1 MNLASP
7 RGRLFLSRTCISKFD
22 TSQNRKKFET
32 PCNCAGVLL
41 EFNTNNHNL
50 SRILRDESGEKG
62 NTPRGLPF
70 LAIGLAFIETAESLT
85 PCLQGAEKEL
95 CKEGRHEKTGAL
107 LKALFPQQYIEKGVK
122 ENAQKLRNKILVLP
136 ASCAG
141 RRYLQ

>member
-7 RGRLFLSRTCISKFD
+7 RGRLFLSRACISKFD

-62 NTPRGLPF
+62 NTPQGF
-70 LAIGLAFIETAESLT
+70 AFF
-85 PCLQGAEKEL
+85 GH
-95 CKEGRHEKTGAL
+95 R
-107 LKALFPQQYIEKGVK
+107 FGVH
-122 ENAQKLRNKILVLP
+122 RNSRIIDAVF
-136 ASCAG
+136 AG
-141 RRYLQ
+141 RCALKRVMQRRAA

>member
-50 SRILRDESGEKG
+50 SRILRDESGGKG
-62 NTPRGLPF
+62 NKPTRACPF
-70 LAIGLAFIETAESLT
+70 
-85 PCLQGAEKEL
+85 
-95 CKEGRHEKTGAL
+95 
-107 LKALFPQQYIEKGVK
+107 
-122 ENAQKLRNKILVLP
+122 
-136 ASCAG
+136 
-141 RRYLQ
+141 